1 LRNLHNEELH
11 VLSSQ
16 SNITVTRRMRRVGT
30 YVGESNM
37 GFGWGWEGLKE
48 GHYLEDL
55 VIGGR
60 IILN

>member
-1 LRNLHNEELH
+1 
-11 VLSSQ
+11 
-16 SNITVTRRMRRVGT
+16 MRRVGT

-48 GHYLEDL
+48 GDYLEDL